1 MNRLQGVLVA
11 SLLLLTQC
19 IAADERR
26 ELKIQHSRTALDAS
40 HSYYTDLLDELLSAE
55 YRLSAIDQTITQNRA
70 FRFLDD
76 HSIDIHWAGTD
87 LQREAAYRAI
97 RIPLFGGLLGKRIP
111 VIRIAD
117 KARFDAITDPDQ
129 LKSLVACQGNQWP
142 DSDILEE
149 NGYRVDRIARFEVMY
164 RMIEA
169 GRCDYFPRSVIEI
182 YAELEQFGQGVLMAY
197 DDLVLSYPFPM
208 YFFVNNDDPSLADDL
223 ESALTA
229 MVQSGRLREFMQ
241 QHPVT
246 RSAFPLSRFNH
257 ARIFNLRNAR
267 LPPSTPVTDKVLWL
281 DFPGSETPV
290 EEGATY

>member
-1 MNRLQGVLVA
+1 M
-11 SLLLLTQC
+11 
-19 IAADERR
+19 
-26 ELKIQHSRTALDAS
+26 
-40 HSYYTDLLDELLSAE
+40 
-55 YRLSAIDQTITQNRA
+55 
-70 FRFLDD
+70 
-76 HSIDIHWAGTD
+76 
-87 LQREAAYRAI
+87 
-97 RIPLFGGLLGKRIP
+97 
-111 VIRIAD
+111 
-117 KARFDAITDPDQ
+117 
-129 LKSLVACQGNQWP
+129 ACQGNQWP

-208 YFFVNNDDPSLADDL
+208 YFFVNNDDASLADDL
-223 ESALTA
+223 EGALTT
-229 MVQSGRLREFMQ
+229 MVQSGRLHEFMQ

-246 RSAFPLSRFNH
+246 RSAFPLSRFKH